1 MGSTLSS
8 PQPAPPPRV
17 RGHLNPQLQL
27 TLAPAL
33 DPVQHGHS
41 DSCVR
46 SGPVPKIPLAWNFT
60 KPGKE
65 GTESWGRFSTPE
77 TLMGPDLSSAWEN
90 YMKRQ
95 LWNARNPRRT
105 WSPVTIKIA
114 APQRRDSPLAS
125 QGQGV
130 PSAGRRVSEERPD
143 PCSKENVLRA
153 LSECKKGNRRFDGPL
168 WFEIPEIKSRRQ
180 NPEPRPSAFKPRIK
194 NGVVPAFV
202 PRPGPLT
209 PSIYTW
215 SVSLCD
221 VETDYAA
228 YVEPALSA
236 PQPGQGAT
244 TMQGTESGLESWEKI
259 RPSCGLH
266 RPPEHQRGASR
277 VPIIPEGT
285 QSAGPFGF

>member
-17 RGHLNPQLQL
+17 RGRLNPQLQL
-27 TLAPAL
+27 TSAPAL

-46 SGPVPKIPLAWNFT
+46 SGPVPKMLLAWNFT

-65 GTESWGRFSTPE
+65 GAWGRFSTPE

-90 YMKRQ
+90 YLKRR

-125 QGQGV
+125 QGQGG
-130 PSAGRRVSEERPD
+130 PSAGRRLSEERLD
-143 PCSKENVLRA
+143 PCSRENVLRA
-153 LSECKKGNRRFDGPL
+153 LSECKKGSRRFDGPL

-221 VETDYAA
+221 VETDYPA
-228 YVEPALSA
+228 YVEPSLSA

-244 TMQGTESGLESWEKI
+244 TMQGTESRLESWEKI

-266 RPPEHQRGASR
+266 RPPEHQRGACR

>member
-17 RGHLNPQLQL
+17 RGRPNSQLQL
-27 TLAPAL
+27 TPAPAL
-33 DPVQHGHS
+33 DRVQHGHN
-41 DSCVR
+41 DCWIQ
-46 SGPVPKIPLAWNFT
+46 SGPVPKMPPAWNFT

-65 GTESWGRFSTPE
+65 GTESWGRFSSGSTPE
-77 TLMGPDLSSAWEN
+77 TVMGPDLNSAWEN
-90 YMKRQ
+90 YMKRR

-114 APQRRDSPLAS
+114 ALQSRDSPLAS
-125 QGQGV
+125 QGQGG

-143 PCSKENVLRA
+143 PCSRETVLRA

-168 WFEIPEIKSRRQ
+168 WFEIPEIKSRKQ

-202 PRPGPLT
+202 PRPGPLI
-209 PSIYTW
+209 PSICSW

-221 VETDYAA
+221 VETDYPP
-228 YVEPALSA
+228 YVGPSLSVA
-236 PQPGQGAT
+236 QPGQGAT
-244 TMQGTESGLESWEKI
+244 PMQGTESQLESREKI
-259 RPSCGLH
+259 
-266 RPPEHQRGASR
+266 
-277 VPIIPEGT
+277 
-285 QSAGPFGF
+285 

>member
-17 RGHLNPQLQL
+17 RGRLNPQLQL
-27 TLAPAL
+27 TSAPAL

-46 SGPVPKIPLAWNFT
+46 SRPVPKMPLAWNFT

-65 GTESWGRFSTPE
+65 GAWGRFSTPE

-90 YMKRQ
+90 YLKRR
-95 LWNARNPRRT
+95 LWNALNPRRT

-125 QGQGV
+125 QGQGG
-130 PSAGRRVSEERPD
+130 PSAGRRVSEERLD
-143 PCSKENVLRA
+143 PCSRENVLRA
-153 LSECKKGNRRFDGPL
+153 LSECKKGNKRFDGPL

-221 VETDYAA
+221 VETDYPA
-228 YVEPALSA
+228 YVEPSLSA

-266 RPPEHQRGASR
+266 RPPEHQRGACR
-277 VPIIPEGT
+277 APIIPEGT